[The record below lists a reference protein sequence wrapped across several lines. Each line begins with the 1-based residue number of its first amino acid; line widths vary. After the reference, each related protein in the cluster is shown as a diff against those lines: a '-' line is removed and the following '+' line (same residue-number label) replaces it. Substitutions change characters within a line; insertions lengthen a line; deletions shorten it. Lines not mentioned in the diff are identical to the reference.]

1 MWKKIFFAA
10 LLLGVGYI
18 GYDAYRNAVF
28 DRPADLPEGAW
39 TIAVRSGFRGMVMGL
54 PKERDARRYLV
65 YPNEK
70 TPEWYLKTWATC
82 RAVTDHERAQYEE
95 HRAREPGHRW
105 EAVCE
110 IDADGET
117 FVRGWIASVPRS

>member
-18 GYDAYRNAVF
+18 GYNAYRNAVF

-39 TIAVRSGFRGMVMGL
+39 TIAVRSGFRAMVMGV

-82 RAVTDHERAQYEE
+82 RAVTKQERARYEM

-117 FVRGWIASVPRS
+117 FVRGWIASVPRT